1 MEHLR
6 WIHDRRSRT
15 VALAVFNLI
24 LNLLYAFYNGILG
37 IRAQSVLFGTSCVYY
52 FLLSSMRFS
61 AVFVERKKVKEI
73 HASRVIGILLI
84 MLSMIFAVL
93 LFFSLPQNNAAV
105 YGTIPMITIATYTFT
120 KITIAVVK
128 AVKRRGNPSYL
139 MRAVDMIRY
148 AEIAVSLL
156 TMQRSMLVSFGGT
169 PGKGTMILNIFTG
182 TNVCLFILFLGIY
195 TIYIHRKE
203 N

>member
-1 MEHLR
+1 MP
-6 WIHDRRSRT
+6 WIHNRRSRAI
-15 VALAVFNLI
+15 ALAVFNLI

-37 IRAQSVLFGTSCVYY
+37 IQAQSVLFGTSCVYY
-52 FLLSSMRFS
+52 LLLSFMRFS
-61 AVFVERKKVKEI
+61 VIFVERKKAKETR
-73 HASRVIGILLI
+73 AAQVIGILLV

-120 KITIAVVK
+120 KITIAVIK

-139 MRAVDMIRY
+139 MRTLDRIRY

-156 TMQRSMLVSFGGT
+156 TMQRSMLVSFGET
-169 PGKGTMILNIFTG
+169 PEEGIMILNIFTG

-195 TIYIHRKE
+195 TIFISRKE